1 MLMGHSNQEVQ
12 QGQEIH
18 EHQSVQEGLVNHLL
32 HHDHLDHNLAYHA
45 HLKEQIKNM
54 KLNS

>member
-32 HHDHLDHNLAYHA
+32 RHDHLDHNLAYHA
-45 HLKEQIKNM
+45 HLKEQNQKHET
-54 KLNS
+54 